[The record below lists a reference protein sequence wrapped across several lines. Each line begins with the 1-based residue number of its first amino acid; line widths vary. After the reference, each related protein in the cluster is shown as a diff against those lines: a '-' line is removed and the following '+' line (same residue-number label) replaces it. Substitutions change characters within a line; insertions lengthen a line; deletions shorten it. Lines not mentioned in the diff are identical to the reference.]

1 MSGCD
6 GWRRS
11 RERQTNLSR
20 SPGCY
25 LRIWC
30 FAVFI
35 CWCICNRIEC
45 HCGCCFS
52 HAAACQN
59 MLVSAVSVRV
69 TNEICPRHPDPCAS
83 TRSQRTVISLRA
95 WAGRDAAIRLAV
107 GLEGRQ
113 EGAESEVNPLLW
125 RTQCWMREFE
135 SASPPLEVTR
145 PSVSVFTPHHQPT
158 TCLYFLDT
166 LRTRN
171 TMFWWS
177 WII

>member
-1 MSGCD
+1 MRKVPGEANSVEGHFFIYELLWCD

-45 HCGCCFS
+45 HCGCCFGL
-52 HAAACQN
+52 AAACQN
-59 MLVSAVSVRV
+59 MFVSAVSVRV
-69 TNEICPRHPDPCAS
+69 NNEICPRHPDPCSS
-83 TRSQRTVISLRA
+83 TRTRLSVISLRA

-107 GLEGRQ
+107 GRGRSQ
-113 EGAESEVNPLLW
+113 RLILFCEELGAGWGSLSLL
-125 RTQCWMREFE
+125 
-135 SASPPLEVTR
+135 L
-145 PSVSVFTPHHQPT
+145 
-158 TCLYFLDT
+158 LL
-166 LRTRN
+166 
-171 TMFWWS
+171 
-177 WII
+177 